1 MNTSRTLAR
10 SLALGLASGARGTL
24 GPCAPLLARDEGRTL
39 RRGLLALTITGE
51 LVADKT
57 PGIPPRTSG
66 PVLLS
71 RAIAGAWGGAL
82 LARNL
87 GGPVPP
93 AVAVAA
99 LAAPAGAAVGVWW
112 RSWWSGSRPAWEGAV
127 IEDAVALALAWCAV
141 SGTPRGV

>member
-39 RRGLLALTITGE
+39 RHGLLALTITGE

-71 RAIAGAWGGAL
+71 RALAGAWGGAL

-99 LAAPAGAAVGVWW
+99 LAAPVGASVGVWW
-112 RSWWSGSRPAWEGAV
+112 RSWWSGHRPAWEGAV

-141 SGTPRGV
+141 SGTPRGA

>member
-39 RRGLLALTITGE
+39 RRGLVALTITGE

-71 RAIAGAWGGAL
+71 RSLAGAWGGAL

-99 LAAPAGAAVGVWW
+99 LAAPMGAVVGVWW

-141 SGTPRGV
+141 SGTPRGA